1 MKRVLPLFSRVQQ
14 EMDNV
19 NTRIRDNLSGI
30 RVVKSFA
37 SAEFESSKFNGA
49 NESYTATAMKAAR
62 TMVIIMPLLSLILNL
77 GIVAVIWFDGIQ
89 VEAGGMQTGQ
99 IMAFVNYLG
108 RMLMSMIGM
117 MLIFVSRAQAS
128 PKKRRRSP

>member
-1 MKRVLPLFSRVQQ
+1 
-14 EMDNV
+14 MDNV
-19 NTRIRDNLSGI
+19 NTRIRDNSSGI

-108 RMLMSMIGM
+108 RMLMSMMIGM

-128 PKKRRRSP
+128 PKKSRRSP

>member
-1 MKRVLPLFSRVQQ
+1 MLISWRLSLIFLVIIPLVTYLTFAIMKRVLPLFSRVQQ

-19 NTRIRDNLSGI
+19 NTRIRDNSSGI
-30 RVVKSFA
+30 RVVKSLA

-77 GIVAVIWFDGIQ
+77 GIVAVIWFGGIQ
-89 VEAGGMQTGQ
+89 VEA
-99 IMAFVNYLG
+99 
-108 RMLMSMIGM
+108 
-117 MLIFVSRAQAS
+117 
-128 PKKRRRSP
+128 